1 MEKNSNNTKKNN
13 SSYAYMGKSGESN
26 LISEGKGAA
35 ESEYKSS
42 IDVIAE
48 SSEVLIHRRM
58 MS

>member
-1 MEKNSNNTKKNN
+1 
-13 SSYAYMGKSGESN
+13 MGKSGESN